1 MKYIYLL
8 IFLQFN
14 FCFCQV
20 VAEGDTTLC
29 ESASGEVT
37 LTLTAE
43 SFNVDLTDSGIYS
56 DDTYG
61 GVIDIGF
68 DFVFYGNT
76 YNQVVLSS
84 NNHLTFNIA
93 NANNYSDWTI
103 TDPAPNNFDCPLNSI
118 LCPWQDIYPGV
129 NGNGT
134 IQYATTGEAPNR
146 VFIASFCGIP
156 MFSCTDICYT
166 SQIKLFEGTNII
178 ETHIAQKVLCTTW
191 NDGAAIHGLHNSTGT
206 IANIVTG
213 LDGIERNYP
222 NQWTCENDGWSFT
235 PNGPNDYTIQNI
247 TFAPAVAGDD
257 IIWQDNNGNIIGYGS
272 SIDVTPVSQ
281 NGETVVYTAGAS
293 LCGSA
298 GDWCGFEGGI
308 EGDEVFI
315 NFEPTE
321 ITTNYQNP
329 TCFQSGD
336 GLINV
341 ALPANGNWEYQV
353 TDEQNNLIDFGSIQ
367 NDNNFSVNNLNGGE
381 FNIYVENEFGC
392 TDNQLVSLTEP
403 EQIVDDFTTIN
414 SSCFNENN
422 GSLNLVLNGGTNPFT
437 VFVGEINSGLI
448 VEEQT
453 NLNQG
458 SMVTFNNLGPG
469 EYYFTGIDQNGCLT
483 EGDEIFFDISEPEEI
498 IIQATSEDVTCADA
512 NDGSVNISVN
522 GGTGNYTFSWFG
534 DNGFLSNQ
542 EDIANLAG
550 GTYTLTVSDEN
561 DCSSSQIIEISEDA
575 GISIDFSTSNY
586 NGYEISCDD
595 GNDGF
600 IDLNINGGSSP
611 YSISWDGPNG
621 FTSNLEDISNL
632 SSGLYT
638 MYLSDLNG
646 CEAFIN
652 LTLSEPQE
660 LELIIEETPEICGT
674 GGSTFVQTFGG
685 TSPISYNWIGP
696 ESFSSNQVDLIN
708 VSSGSYE
715 LTINDANNCMIS
727 DNIIIEYI
735 DGPTCDFTA
744 SSYEFMLSNEPVNFY
759 DNSSTDPNFNF
770 QIESWIWEFGDGT
783 ISNEQNPSHLYS
795 NPGLY
800 YVWLTVTDENN
811 CEQSVMKTINVLEEY
826 YSYSP
831 NAFSPNGDGV
841 NDLFAPILT
850 DIDYETYEINIFN
863 RWGDIVFKTNNY
875 DESWDG
881 TFKGEDLPQAVYTYK
896 ITYKT
901 RRGIDKQERGDIVL
915 VK

>member
-235 PNGPNDYTIQNI
+235 PNGPNDYIIQNI

-293 LCGSA
+293 LCGTA

-353 TDEQNNLIDFGSIQ
+353 TDEQNNLINFGSIQ

-483 EGDEIFFDISEPEEI
+483 EGDEVFFDISEPEEI

-575 GISIDFSTSNY
+575 GISLDFSTSNY
-586 NGYEISCDD
+586 NGYEISCND

-621 FTSNLEDISNL
+621 FSSNSEDISNL

-652 LTLSEPQE
+652 LSLSEPQE

-685 TSPISYNWIGP
+685 TLPISYNWIGP

-715 LTINDANNCMIS
+715 LTINDANNCIIS

-735 DGPTCDFTA
+735 DGPICDFTA

-770 QIESWIWEFGDGT
+770 QIESWIWEFGDGG

-800 YVWLTVTDENN
+800 YVWLTVIDENN

-881 TFKGEDLPQAVYTYK
+881 TFKGENLPQAVYTYK

>member
-1 MKYIYLL
+1 MKNIYFL

-37 LTLTAE
+37 LTLSAE

-84 NNHLTFNIA
+84 NNHLTFNTA

-166 SQIKLFEGTNII
+166 SQIKLFEGTNVI

-247 TFAPAVAGDD
+247 TFAPAVAGED
-257 IIWQDNNGNIIGYGS
+257 IIWQDNNGNVIGYGS
-272 SIDVTPVSQ
+272 SIEVTPVSQ
-281 NGETVVYTAGAS
+281 NGETVIYTAGAS

-336 GLINV
+336 GSINV

-353 TDEQNNLIDFGSIQ
+353 TDELNNLIDFGTIQ
-367 NDNNFSVNNLNGGE
+367 NDNSFSVNSLNEGE

-403 EQIVDDFTTIN
+403 EQIVDDFTVIN
-414 SSCFNENN
+414 SNCFNENN
-422 GSLNLVLNGGTNPFT
+422 GTLNLVLTGGTNPFT
-437 VFVGEINSGLI
+437 VFVGELNSGLI

-458 SMVTFNNLGPG
+458 SMITFNNLSPG

-483 EGDEIFFDISEPEEI
+483 EGDEVFFDISEPEEI
-498 IIQATSEDVTCADA
+498 IIQATSEDVTCAEA

-542 EDIANLAG
+542 EDITNLAG

-575 GISIDFSTSNY
+575 GISIDFLTSNY
-586 NGYEISCDD
+586 NGYGVSCDD

-621 FTSNLEDISNL
+621 FTSNSEDISNL
-632 SSGLYT
+632 YSGLYT

-646 CEAFIN
+646 CEASIN
-652 LTLSEPQE
+652 LSLSEPQE
-660 LELIIEETPEICGT
+660 LELIIEENPEICGT

-685 TSPISYNWIGP
+685 TAPISYNWIGP
-696 ESFSSNQVDLIN
+696 ESFYSNQVDLIN
-708 VSSGSYE
+708 VSSGNYE
-715 LTINDANNCMIS
+715 LTVNDANNCIIS

-770 QIESWIWEFGDGT
+770 QIESWIWEFGDGV

-881 TFKGEDLPQAVYTYK
+881 TFKGENLPQAVYTYK